1 MASKEALRWARAEAR
16 GVELSEEFS
25 DLSLIPR
32 QYRGAGKIPYD
43 FLTPEEGMVLARLD
57 AQTSIEGVL
66 GLTGFDRETTLRTLY
81 VLQRSGI
88 LELVDEKRVQ
98 DERKE
103 VDVLE
108 REIGALEEKFPLLV
122 DDPFAF
128 FGVPSGAPLAQIRKA
143 YREILARFHP
153 DRMRQHRRFN
163 KRLDAIL
170 EAMVEAFDRIAGSAD
185 QRTGRTDRRSGT
197 DRRVYVQPIDSLD
210 RRSGKDRRRG
220 DADRRAQ
227 VEEEPD
233 YSLGPPFPEPKNDH
247 EKAENFCAEA
257 VRLLQQG
264 RGESAV
270 PVLQKAVGLEPQN
283 VRFRLR
289 LANAMLPIKNLSHKA
304 DEQYKK
310 ILSMQPD
317 NIDALLGLARLCIR
331 IGKRPAALECIEK
344 AKKAQPDHP
353 ALERL
358 EDRLSVVKKK
368 R

>member
-1 MASKEALRWARAEAR
+1 MASREALRWARAEAR

-57 AQTSIEGVL
+57 AHTSIEGVL

-88 LELVDEKRVQ
+88 LELVNEECIQ
-98 DERKE
+98 GERKE
-103 VDVLE
+103 ADALE
-108 REIGALEEKFPLLV
+108 REIEALEEKFPLLV

-128 FGVPSGAPLAQIRKA
+128 FGVPPGAPLAQLRKA
-143 YREILARFHP
+143 YREILACFHP

-170 EAMVEAFDRIAGSAD
+170 EAMVEAFDQMTASAD
-185 QRTGRTDRRSGT
+185 RRAGRTDRRVQASTDWQLRT
-197 DRRVYVQPIDSLD
+197 DRRAV
-210 RRSGKDRRRG
+210 G
-220 DADRRAQ
+220 ADRRTQAQ
-227 VEEEPD
+227 EEPD

-257 VRLLQQG
+257 VRFLQQG

-289 LANAMLPIKNLSHKA
+289 LAKAMLPIKNLSHKA
-304 DEQYKK
+304 DEQFKK
-310 ILSMQPD
+310 ILSMEPD
-317 NIDALLGLARLCIR
+317 NVEALLGLARLCIQ

-344 AKKAQPDHP
+344 AKRVQPDHP
-353 ALERL
+353 ALEHL